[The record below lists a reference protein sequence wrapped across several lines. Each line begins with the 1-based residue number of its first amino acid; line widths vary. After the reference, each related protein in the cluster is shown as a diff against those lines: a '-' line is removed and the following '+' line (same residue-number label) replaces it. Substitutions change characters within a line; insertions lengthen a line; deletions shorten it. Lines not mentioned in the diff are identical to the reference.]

1 MKKVDDIRK
10 DADWNEANQA
20 DEDQWSLVVHLL
32 LAEVAS
38 WPRAQPTKVL
48 KTSRCTINPPSIYTK
63 MPGGRPL
70 TYEPDTST
78 DKSSDRTIS
87 KMVDWSLGLEIG
99 LEDNK
104 KISSAFSFCD
114 DYEHSL
120 NQSISF
126 IKRVPLFADVE
137 LKKTF
142 QTRDP
147 AVQLA
152 IWKSAWLLKA
162 QHHGWDTSLPMP
174 GISVTGHEWSLYLFM
189 AADDGLIMMGPFRM
203 GTTVSLNGVWTILC
217 QLNILFNWGTTTY
230 KEWFYD
236 NIISWADK
244 TKAAGLNNLCLSS
257 TTDESAK

>member
-1 MKKVDDIRK
+1 
-10 DADWNEANQA
+10 
-20 DEDQWSLVVHLL
+20 
-32 LAEVAS
+32 
-38 WPRAQPTKVL
+38 
-48 KTSRCTINPPSIYTK
+48 

-189 AADDGLIMMGPFRM
+189 AADDGLVGFSVPV
-203 GTTVSLNGVWTILC
+203 GTGSSYANHDIDYDGSFPNGHDGEL
-217 QLNILFNWGTTTY
+217 
-230 KEWFYD
+230 EWRLD
-236 NIISWADK
+236 HPLPA
-244 TKAAGLNNLCLSS
+244 
-257 TTDESAK
+257 